1 MICEAGMIKLTLT
14 ELCSIFNQNG
24 LIASVEGDDRV
35 VHAVNTLQ
43 DACEGEISFLSNPKY
58 VQAATETKASAVIAK
73 EGIALPTD
81 SSVIRCS
88 DPYAGVT
95 LAIIKL
101 HGYREHPAW
110 GRSENAQ
117 IDPTARIGADP
128 SIAPGAT
135 IAADVSIGDRC
146 VLYPGCF
153 VGRGAILGHDCI
165 LFPNVVIYDQSVI
178 GSRVT
183 IHAGSVVGQDGLGYA
198 PVDKKWIKIPQVGR
212 TVIDDDVEIGA
223 NCAIDRATLGETRIA
238 SGTKLGNLILIGHGA
253 TVGPD
258 CMFAGLIAVAG
269 SANVGKHVTL
279 GGQAAVAG
287 HVSVGDDVTA
297 GGRTGIVADIEAG
310 STIMGFPAVSA
321 AQWRRTVVAIPKLPE
336 MLKQIKDL
344 RHQVRELKEKLDAAE

>member
-1 MICEAGMIKLTLT
+1 MNKLKLT

-24 LIASVEGDDRV
+24 LSASVEGEDRV

-58 VQAATETKASAVIAK
+58 EHAAAETKASAVIAG
-73 EGIALPTD
+73 EGMTLSTD

-101 HGYREHPAW
+101 HGYRKHPAW
-110 GRSENAQ
+110 GRNENAQ
-117 IDPTARIGADP
+117 IDSTARIGADP
-128 SIAPGAT
+128 SIAPGTT

-153 VGRGAILGHDCI
+153 VGRGATLGHDCI
-165 LFPNVVIYDQSVI
+165 LFPNVVIYDESVI
-178 GSRVT
+178 GNRVT

-212 TVIDDDVEIGA
+212 AVIDDDVEIGA
-223 NCAIDRATLGETRIA
+223 NCAIDRATLGETRIG
-238 SGTKLGNLILIGHGA
+238 SGTKFGNLILIAHGT
-253 TVGPD
+253 TVGSD
-258 CMFAGLIAVAG
+258 CLFAGAIAVAG
-269 SANVGKHVTL
+269 SANIGKHVTL
-279 GGQAAVAG
+279 GGQAGVAG

-297 GGRTGIVADIEAG
+297 AGGTGITGDIEAG
-310 STIMGFPAVSA
+310 ATIMGMPAVPA
-321 AQWRRTVVAIPKLPE
+321 AQWRRTAVTLPRLPE
-336 MLKQIKDL
+336 MRKQIKNL
-344 RHQVRELKEKLDAAE
+344 QQQVRELQERLDAAE